1 MSKKQKYTLK
11 QIKTKTTDKL
21 FKNLEV
27 LYELFKRNLTLYKT
41 YKALEDQEYVEMFIS
56 MFRSP
61 IWDVTST
68 NLFKSGLKSTC
79 VPDIKSKDNVDDH
92 FIQRIKAAKFLFEI
106 FYENPK
112 TTFVSFLNFLIK
124 YGSTIALTKKEHNL
138 VTSTAKKNKELMN
151 YQIYESCGVEIPGLN
166 ELLQSLEIES
176 T

>member
-21 FKNLEV
+21 FKKLEV
-27 LYELFKRNLTLYKT
+27 LYELFKRNLTLYKK

-79 VPDIKSKDNVDDH
+79 VTDIKPVDDH

-106 FYENPK
+106 FCENPK
-112 TTFVSFLNFLIK
+112 TTFVSFLNYLVK
-124 YGSTIALTKKEHNL
+124 YGSTVALTKEEHTR
-138 VTSTAKKNKELMN
+138 VTHAAKKTKEVMN
-151 YQIYESCGVEIPGLN
+151 FQIYESCGVEIPGLN